1 MNLGNQF
8 HAGRLAMILAG
19 VVTAVLGAVLGAAL
33 GGALGGCVSP
43 VSQMQTARTLPP
55 KKVRVHAGASLP
67 ISSRFAVELVDLVD
81 LATDRLRDARNAGR
95 PLTEEEQRQAIESA
109 AAILLLQPAVVPELG
124 LRMGIF
130 DHVDA
135 GLQWAGPTLRL
146 DAKFHAVDMP
156 GKGHVALQAAYTHHT
171 GIGASI
177 ADVVFDLFESL
188 KLVEYSRKDL
198 EVALLAST
206 EDQGRNVSFYGGLRY
221 FLGMPRIESEVV
233 DGIMTETGMP
243 LVSTDS
249 NIHEFGAT
257 AGVRL
262 GTDRVALMAEL
273 TVLWMVFAPE
283 IFGEQSDLGG
293 LIIAPGVGA
302 AFNF

>member
-1 MNLGNQF
+1 
-8 HAGRLAMILAG
+8 MIIISGIVSGVVAG
-19 VVTAVLGAVLGAAL
+19 VLA
-33 GGALGGCVSP
+33 GCVSP
-43 VSQMQTARTLPP
+43 VSQLQTARTLPP

-67 ISSRFAVELVDLVD
+67 ISSRYAQELIDLID
-81 LATDRLRDARNAGR
+81 LATDRLRDARNADR

-124 LRMGIF
+124 VRMGVF

-146 DAKFHAVDMP
+146 DAKLHAVDMP

-188 KLVEYSRKDL
+188 RLVEYSRKDL
-198 EVALLAST
+198 EIALLAST
-206 EDQGRNVSFYGGLRY
+206 EDQDRNLSFYGGLRY
-221 FLGMPRIESEVV
+221 FLGMPRIKSEVV
-233 DGIMTETGMP
+233 DAIETETQMP
-243 LVSTDS
+243 LVKTET
-249 NIHEFGAT
+249 NIHELGAT
-257 AGVRL
+257 AGIRL
-262 GTDRVALMAEL
+262 GTKRVALMAEL

-283 IFGEQSDLGG
+283 ILGEKSDLGG

-302 AFNF
+302 AFHF

>member
-1 MNLGNQF
+1 MVVSMIRRNQLPVVC
-8 HAGRLAMILAG
+8 LAIAL
-19 VVTAVLGAVLGAAL
+19 TA
-33 GGALGGCVSP
+33 CVSP

-55 KKVRVHAGASLP
+55 KKVRVHAGASVP
-67 ISSRFAVELVDLVD
+67 ISSRFAVELVDAID

-95 PLTEEEQRQAIESA
+95 PLTEEEQRQAIESVA
-109 AAILLLQPAVVPELG
+109 ALLLLQPAVVPELG
-124 LRMGIF
+124 VRVGVV
-130 DHVDA
+130 DHVDV
-135 GLQWAGPTLRL
+135 GVQSAGPTFRL
-146 DAKFHAVDMP
+146 DAKWHAVDMP
-156 GKGHVALQAAYTHHT
+156 GKGHAALQAAYTHHT

-177 ADVVFDLFESL
+177 AGSVFDLFESL

-198 EVALLAST
+198 ELALLAST
-206 EDQGRNVSFYGGLRY
+206 EDQGRKLSFYGGLRY
-221 FLGMPRIESEVV
+221 FLGMPRIESELAA
-233 DGIMTETGMP
+233 GIETETGMP
-243 LVSTDS
+243 LVSTET
-249 NIHEFGAT
+249 NIHEIGAT

-283 IFGEQSDLGG
+283 IFGEESDLGG